1 MKYYRGL
8 VVFSVIVLFFSFKIN
23 AYTQCSD
30 AGVCSIG
37 SHKNMEENETHTNS
51 SISLSDRI
59 GYSGKDDDVT
69 YNSIVASGSFGLSPN
84 FNASFSIPFNMQSG
98 PAGNYSGI
106 GDLILG
112 LSYNQPINKDASIN
126 FQVGGKFATGD
137 ANQGNSLNG
146 TSLPLVYQSG
156 MGTNDI
162 LVGAT
167 YNYRGFAVTLGGQF
181 PLDRSKN
188 TYSQLKRAPDV
199 LLGLSYIIPANDKL
213 YITAEV
219 LTIKRITESNA
230 IFGATNNSSDD
241 IGVDIPDSDFL
252 QMNIQASFNYL
263 VSRNFGL
270 NLSGAVP
277 LLKRNTNL
285 DGTKRAFT
293 VSAGAS
299 YYFNLVL

>member
-8 VVFSVIVLFFSFKIN
+8 VVLSFIAIFFSLKVN
-23 AYTQCSD
+23 VYSQCSD

-37 SHKNMEENETHTNS
+37 SHKHTEEKETHTNS
-51 SISLSDRI
+51 SVSLSDRI

-69 YNSIVASGSFGLSPN
+69 FNSIVASGNFALSKN
-84 FNASFSIPFNMQSG
+84 FSASFSIPFNMQSG
-98 PAGNYSGI
+98 PAGDFSGI

-112 LSYNQPINKDASIN
+112 LSYNQPINKDASID

-167 YNYRGFAVTLGGQF
+167 YNHQGFAVTLGGQF

-188 TYSQLKRAPDV
+188 DNSQLKRGPDV
-199 LLGLSYIIPANDKL
+199 LLGLSYTIPANDKL

-219 LTIKRITESNA
+219 LTIKRLSESNA
-230 IFGATNNSSDD
+230 IFGDTNNSSGA

-252 QMNIQASFNYL
+252 QMNLQASFNYL

-277 LLKRNTNL
+277 LLKRETNF
-285 DGTKRAFT
+285 DGSKRAFT
-293 VSAGAS
+293 ISAGAS
-299 YYFNLVL
+299 YFFNLGL